1 MRLATLRV
9 RQPTFIGLTADDF
22 VCEALIN
29 VGVHVE
35 ELADDDDDVDP
46 TKVALAVLVHVKFTA
61 VFELFEEEVEG
72 LAVEKVVSLW
82 PKR

>member
-9 RQPTFIGLTADDF
+9 RQPAFISLTADDF

-35 ELADDDDDVDP
+35 ELTDDDDDVDA
-46 TKVALAVLVHVKFTA
+46 TEIALAVLVHVEFTS

-72 LAVEKVVSLW
+72 LAVEKVIGLR